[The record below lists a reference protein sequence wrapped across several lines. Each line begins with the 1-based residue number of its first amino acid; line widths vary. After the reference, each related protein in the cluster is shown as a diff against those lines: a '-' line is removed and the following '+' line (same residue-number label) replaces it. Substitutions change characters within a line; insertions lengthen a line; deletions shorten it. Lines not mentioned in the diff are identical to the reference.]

1 MGSTKAKHEAGLL
14 TQVSGAASQQ
24 RTSSLDH
31 ISPILRDS
39 LSAGQGPRLR
49 ACCSPPTAITLERS
63 LPVAFAP
70 VPRWRMRSCSA
81 PAALPTSRH
90 RYHCLKSRQP
100 TEPRNN
106 MFCVMSHLHR
116 ILARPLSAPCF
127 CSRSFPASEGVRLSH
142 LHCLEHSELAVVNKP
157 FPLTACSIQGLMSE
171 QTRCQKLE
179 QSVLICRVPN
189 GIKSGKHF
197 LGKKKKKK
205 KVSSNWFII
214 QPELNLNV
222 F

>member
-31 ISPILRDS
+31 ISPVLSDS
-39 LSAGQGPRLR
+39 LSAGHGPHLR
-49 ACCSPPTAITLERS
+49 ACCSPPTAIPLERS
-63 LPVAFAP
+63 LPAAFAP
-70 VPRWRMRSCSA
+70 IPPWRTRSHSA
-81 PAALPTSRH
+81 PAVLPTSRH
-90 RYHCLKSRQP
+90 RYHWLESRQP

-106 MFCVMSHLHR
+106 MFCATSHLHR

-127 CSRSFPASEGVRLSH
+127 CSRSFPASEGARLSH

-157 FPLTACSIQGLMSE
+157 FPLTACRTQGLMSE
-171 QTRCQKLE
+171 KTRCQKLE
-179 QSVLICRVPN
+179 QSVLICGVPN

-197 LGKKKKKK
+197 LKNNNKT
-205 KVSSNWFII
+205 VSSNRFII